1 MRCEAHRETIV
12 AYTQH
17 EQIQQTLVTQES
29 NCHRVA
35 DTIEVSH
42 AIEPSVTK
50 HFSNNA
56 LQSNEYNKI
65 SVARDGCVLKAT
77 NFNGFLRVNK
87 WCVDAPAVNSNR
99 CGPALS
105 MGVQFR

>member
-1 MRCEAHRETIV
+1 MNRIANVID
-12 AYTQH
+12 
-17 EQIQQTLVTQES
+17 
-29 NCHRVA
+29 VA
-35 DTIEVSH
+35 DTIEASH

-65 SVARDGCVLKAT
+65 SAARDGCVLKAT

-99 CGPALS
+99 CGPEFVHGGSIS
-105 MGVQFR
+105 MIKRQDRDL

>member
-1 MRCEAHRETIV
+1 M
-12 AYTQH
+12 
-17 EQIQQTLVTQES
+17 
-29 NCHRVA
+29 
-35 DTIEVSH
+35 SH
-42 AIEPSVTK
+42 AIEPSVAK

-87 WCVDAPAVNSNR
+87 WCVDAPAVNQTDAALR
-99 CGPALS
+99 CSWGFNFDDRTAMPGIAEPADAGILTRH
-105 MGVQFR
+105 V